1 MNRPAFPIRV
11 AGVVLVLA
19 LLAVILVAPAGAL
32 PSRHQDEPTPRDTA
46 TSAPTYTATPTDTPT
61 PTATPV
67 PYIELDPTQAFA
79 ERRVSTMVSGFQWPP
94 GGTIALYWDVVDADH
109 RLTDAFFANG
119 EGRFR
124 VEAIIKKAWAT
135 VGTHT
140 IWAHESGGALASAQI
155 ILLPAPP
162 SDTPTPET
170 PTTTFT
176 PSPTLRPVTPMV
188 TITPLPP
195 TKAPVRTA
203 APTRTNTPV
212 PGTATATRTPSVTPT
227 PSNTPGPGTPSATP
241 LTEAAQPTAT
251 PEDQIS
257 DTGGGWGMV
266 FLWGFVL
273 AGLLVFFRLL
283 RVRSLRG

>member
-19 LLAVILVAPAGAL
+19 LLVVILVVPAGAL

-46 TSAPTYTATPTDTPT
+46 TAAPTFTPT
-61 PTATPV
+61 PTQTPTATAAPA
-67 PYIELDPTQAFA
+67 PYIELDPSQAYA
-79 ERRVSTMVSGFQWPP
+79 GSRVTTMVRGFQFPP
-94 GGTIALYWDVVDADH
+94 GGTIALYWDVLDADH
-109 RLTDAFFANG
+109 RLTDAFLANG

-124 VEAIIKKAWAT
+124 IEARIKRAWAT

-140 IWAHESGGALASAQI
+140 IWAHESNGALASAEM

-188 TITPLPP
+188 TITPFPP
-195 TKAPVRTA
+195 TKAPPPA
-203 APTRTNTPV
+203 ATRTSTPV
-212 PGTATATRTPSVTPT
+212 PGTATATRTPTVTPT

-266 FLWGFVL
+266 FLWGFIL
-273 AGLLVFFRLL
+273 AGLLVVFRLL
-283 RVRSLRG
+283 RVRSLQG